1 MLVKE
6 IIDMFEILDSAYAS
20 GEKVAEFFKGIKSDC
35 TVKVETL
42 TGEEGMSTDVIK
54 VLIPGKNGKS
64 KGGTAPT
71 IGLLGRLGG
80 LGARPERTG
89 FVSDG
94 DGALTVLATAAKL
107 LKMQKEGDF
116 LEGDVLVSTHVCP
129 DAPTQPHK
137 PVAFMGSP
145 VSMEQMNQS
154 EVDASVDAFLSV
166 DTTKG
171 NKIMNHKGFSISPTV
186 KDGYI
191 LKVSEDLLN
200 IMEITT
206 GQLPK
211 VFALSMQDITPYGN
225 NLYHL
230 NSILQPATA
239 TVSPVVGV
247 AITTETAV
255 PGCATGATNMMSI
268 DEAARFIL
276 EVAKA
281 YTRGECSFYDEQE
294 YAHLHKLYGSM
305 EHLRTFGLDA

>member
-239 TVSPVVGV
+239 TASPVVGV

>member
-20 GEKVAEFFKGIKSDC
+20 GEKVAEFLKGIKSDC

-54 VLIPGKNGKS
+54 VMIPGKNGKS

-145 VSMEQMNQS
+145 VSMAQMNQS
-154 EVDASVDAFLSV
+154 EVDASVDAILSV

-191 LKVSEDLLN
+191 LKVSEDLLS

-239 TVSPVVGV
+239 T
-247 AITTETAV
+247 THQ
-255 PGCATGATNMMSI
+255 
-268 DEAARFIL
+268 L
-276 EVAKA
+276 
-281 YTRGECSFYDEQE
+281 
-294 YAHLHKLYGSM
+294 
-305 EHLRTFGLDA
+305 